1 MGLRLLMPRPSNRCF
16 FRQCRP
22 CSRLISV
29 CRSSRSATGT
39 TSRRLMGQHSNGNQL
54 TRVQIGW
61 KGLEDVIN
69 EIRNRINVNQPL
81 EGSGIRIEDS
91 PGGGKLISLSPS
103 PTTSS
108 DNQQPA
114 TDPHLL
120 ATEVDWHG
128 VKWQDVTVVDPS
140 SCAQSTLSVLTKTG
154 NTDDVVIITVKYPF
168 WVAPS
173 QGEVTG

>member
-1 MGLRLLMPRPSNRCF
+1 
-16 FRQCRP
+16 
-22 CSRLISV
+22 
-29 CRSSRSATGT
+29 
-39 TSRRLMGQHSNGNQL
+39 MGQHSNGNQL

-108 DNQQPA
+108 DNQQPQPSNNNLVA
-114 TDPHLL
+114 VTIQAFDTNNNPVTLTVMVPVSNSGFGPSTL
-120 ATEVDWHG
+120 Q
-128 VKWQDVTVVDPS
+128 WQPITVVDPNT
-140 SCAQSTLSVLTKTG
+140 CAQSTKPLLGQV
-154 NTDDVVIITVKYPF
+154 
-168 WVAPS
+168 S
-173 QGEVTG
+173 Q